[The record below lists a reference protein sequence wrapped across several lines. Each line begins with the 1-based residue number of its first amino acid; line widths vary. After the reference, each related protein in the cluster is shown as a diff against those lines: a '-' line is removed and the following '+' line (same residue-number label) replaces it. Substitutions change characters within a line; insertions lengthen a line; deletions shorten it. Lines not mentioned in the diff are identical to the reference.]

1 MLDRSKPAQTKP
13 RQLRMNAEP
22 LQYALDLQDDPKF
35 HFVNKVAMRKRRQRE
50 RDALEQEQHTITLH
64 RDRLLRALT
73 VDRLTDAE
81 AKDPKKVDA
90 EITRIINDWIAG
102 LIGKIRL

>member
-1 MLDRSKPAQTKP
+1 
-13 RQLRMNAEP
+13 
-22 LQYALDLQDDPKF
+22 
-35 HFVNKVAMRKRRQRE
+35 MRKRRLRE

-90 EITRIINDWIAG
+90 EITRLVNDWIAG